1 MATGV
6 LSAVL
11 MPDGTDVVSSS
22 GYYNVLA
29 GGGGDDVQS
38 ANNVSLS
45 TESANAFR
53 TTSASARASWSRAGS
68 ACGIWQV
75 NAFDSTLLRFNP
87 QANTNFSVA
96 FYMGVN
102 GVGLG
107 GSSYNFALPDNVI
120 TNSISLDGGTVVVS
134 SSGTTIVNVTTTT
147 PPTDQVLYVLVEY
160 PVAFTM
166 GSNSIRWDL
175 DGLVGATSFYGLQ
188 MLQVSDTAQPPAN
201 CLRGDTRIVISNKR
215 ETKALQEMGAKPK
228 VMIKDRYGI
237 SRLVEASLLRTKQI
251 IHEKA
256 HSYKGITLSEAHILL
271 DRPSYGFLHQ
281 CSHCGAG
288 GKAYG
293 FSSKLSKSSKG
304 CKRCSEVRVEGYS
317 PLSPRDCLTS
327 SGLFEETDFVG
338 FWYHLYLPEPY
349 TNAAIVLQTPNG
361 QEVLSEGFRH
371 RLGSKKRDELWLEI
385 TK

>member
-29 GGGGDDVQS
+29 GGGGDDVQGI
-38 ANNVSLS
+38 NNVSLS
-45 TESANAFR
+45 NASQIAFR

-75 NAFDSTLLRFNP
+75 NSFDSTLLRFNP

-102 GVGLG
+102 GVGVA
-107 GSSYNFALPDNVI
+107 GSSYKFSLPVNVI

-134 SSGTTIVNVTTTT
+134 SNGTTVVKVTTTT

-166 GSNSIRWDL
+166 PSNSISWEL
-175 DGLVGATSFYGLQ
+175 DSLVGTTSFYGLQ
-188 MLQVSDTAQPPAN
+188 MVQVSGTAQPPAN
-201 CLRGDTRIVISNKR
+201 CLGGDTRVVISEKGD
-215 ETKALQEMGAKPK
+215 TKALKDLGPHPK
-228 VMIKDRYGI
+228 VLIKDSCGI
-237 SRLVEASLLRTKQI
+237 SRLIESSLLRTKQI

-256 HSYKGITLSEAHILL
+256 YSYKGITLSEAHILL

-281 CSHCGAG
+281 CSHCGAN

-293 FSSKLSKSSKG
+293 SSKSSKG
-304 CKRCSEVRVEGYS
+304 CKRCSEVRVDGYS

-327 SGLFEETDFVG
+327 SRLFKETDYVG

-349 TNAAIVLQTPNG
+349 TDAAIVLQTPDR

-385 TK
+385 TE